1 MEEKKDQNQKLQ
13 IQASTKKESLTGSIV
28 KDITDNII
36 VPKFL
41 DTMHECAASLTNAG
55 TDAIQ
60 EAINRMFRNI
70 GWKGGPR
77 VTTNGN
83 TNYGS
88 YYRPANSTSSS
99 TATVA
104 SANDRSATDIPLIFV
119 QTENDAKML
128 IDSLRQDIQQYHR
141 ARVGD
146 LYERVVPRIQAGNT
160 FMNFKYG
167 WTEQHFNNLGYHK
180 IYTNEFGP
188 EHNGDWVLDLPKP
201 VSIVNI

>member
-1 MEEKKDQNQKLQ
+1 MEEKKDQKLQ
-13 IQASTKKESLTGSIV
+13 IQASTQKESFTGSVV

-60 EAINRMFRNI
+60 EAINRMFRQI
-70 GWKGGPR
+70 GWKGGPKI
-77 VTTNGN
+77 TTNGN

-88 YYRPANSTSSS
+88 YYRSATSTASS

-104 SANDRSATDIPLIFV
+104 SSNDRSATDVPLIFV

-146 LYERVVPRIQAGNT
+146 LYERIVPRIQAGNT

-180 IYTNEFGP
+180 IYTNEFGA
-188 EHNGDWVLDLPKP
+188 EHNGEWILDLPKP

>member
-1 MEEKKDQNQKLQ
+1 MSIISLVFTAIGLAMDAFAVSITIGLKGKREEKKKLALTAGLYFGGF
-13 IQASTKKESLTGSIV
+13 QALM
-28 KDITDNII
+28 
-36 VPKFL
+36 PF
-41 DTMHECAASLTNAG
+41 
-55 TDAIQ
+55 
-60 EAINRMFRNI
+60 I
-70 GWKGGPR
+70 GWILGIKFTKYIQSVDHWIAFILLSIIG
-77 VTTNGN
+77 
-83 TNYGS
+83 
-88 YYRPANSTSSS
+88 
-99 TATVA
+99 
-104 SANDRSATDIPLIFV
+104 
-119 QTENDAKML
+119 AKML

-146 LYERVVPRIQAGNT
+146 LYERIVPRIQAGNT

>member
-13 IQASTKKESLTGSIV
+13 IQASTKKESLTGSNV

-41 DTMHECAASLTNAG
+41 DIMHECAASLTNAG

-88 YYRPANSTSSS
+88 YYRPANSTSSN
-99 TATVA
+99 TATVT
-104 SANDRSATDIPLIFV
+104 SLNDRSATDVPLIFV

-146 LYERVVPRIQAGNT
+146 LYERIVPRIQAGNT

-180 IYTNEFGP
+180 IYTNEFGS

>member
-1 MEEKKDQNQKLQ
+1 MEEKKDQKLQ
-13 IQASTKKESLTGSIV
+13 IQASTQKESFTGSVV

-55 TDAIQ
+55 SDAIQ
-60 EAINRMFRNI
+60 EAINRMFRQI

-88 YYRPANSTSSS
+88 YYRSATSTTSS

-104 SANDRSATDIPLIFV
+104 SANDRSATDVPLIFV

-146 LYERVVPRIQAGNT
+146 LYERIVPRIQAGNT

-180 IYTNEFGP
+180 IYTNEFGA
-188 EHNGDWVLDLPKP
+188 EHNGEWILDLPKP

>member
-1 MEEKKDQNQKLQ
+1 MEEKKDQKLQ
-13 IQASTKKESLTGSIV
+13 IQASTQKESFTGSVV

-60 EAINRMFRNI
+60 EAINRMFRQI
-70 GWKGGPR
+70 GWKGGPKI
-77 VTTNGN
+77 TTNGN

-88 YYRPANSTSSS
+88 YYRSATSTTSSA
-99 TATVA
+99 ATVA
-104 SANDRSATDIPLIFV
+104 SSNDRSATDVPLIFV

-146 LYERVVPRIQAGNT
+146 LYERIVPRIQAGNT

-180 IYTNEFGP
+180 IYTNEFGA
-188 EHNGDWVLDLPKP
+188 EHNGEWILDLPKP